1 MKFYVKEFFME
12 FFNNLISELNNFMWG
27 YILIAIL
34 VALGTYFT
42 FKTRFVQ
49 FKYLPEMI
57 RVLKDPATVSSEGKR
72 GRSSFQAFTVSLA
85 SRVGTGNLAGVATAI
100 SAGGPGAV
108 FWMWVIALIGAA
120 SSFIESTLAQI
131 YKVKDKDEY
140 RGGPAYYMERGLN
153 KRWLGILFAVII
165 VFTFG
170 LVFSSVQSNTISLA
184 FEAFGVD
191 RLWMGLILTALTAVI
206 IFGGIKR
213 IAHVSQIIVPIMA
226 VLYLILATFIVLT
239 NLTEIPVMLSLI
251 FKNAFGLQEV
261 AGGGMGAAVMMGIK
275 RGLFSNEAG
284 MGSAPNAAA
293 TAAVTHPVKQGL
305 IQTLGV
311 FTDTILICTAT
322 AFIIILSGA
331 YTNADLD
338 GIQLT
343 QAALTVHVG
352 SWAPAFVGGAI
363 FLFAFTSIIGNYYY
377 GETNIEFIKE
387 SPTALLLYRIA
398 VIVMVLF
405 GSVVDLAVVWNLA
418 DLFMGIMAL
427 INLVAITMLAKIAMA
442 ALKDYRDQRKQGKDP
457 VFYSDSIPGLSGIE
471 SWEARKTAES
481 KDKI

>member
-1 MKFYVKEFFME
+1 MGI
-12 FFNNLISELNNFMWG
+12 FNDIISQLNDFMWG
-27 YILIAIL
+27 YILIAVL
-34 VALGTYFT
+34 VVLGTYFT
-42 FKTRFVQ
+42 FRTRFVQ
-49 FKYLPEMI
+49 FKYFPEMI
-57 RVLKDPATVSSEGKR
+57 RVLKDPATVSAEGKR

-100 SAGGPGAV
+100 AAGGPGAV
-108 FWMWVIALIGAA
+108 FWMWLIGLIGAA

-131 YKVKDKDEY
+131 YKVKDQDEY

-165 VFTFG
+165 IFTFG
-170 LVFSSVQSNTISLA
+170 LVFNSVQSNTISLA
-184 FEAFGVD
+184 FDQAFGFD
-191 RLWMGLILTALTAVI
+191 RFWMGIILAVMTAAV

-213 IAHVSQIIVPIMA
+213 IAIVSQIIVPIMA
-226 VLYLILATFIVLT
+226 VLYVILAFIIVIM
-239 NLTEIPVMLSLI
+239 NFGEVPAMLSLI
-251 FKNAFGLQEV
+251 IKNAFGLQEAV
-261 AGGGMGAAVMMGIK
+261 GGGMGAAVMMGIK

-331 YTNADLD
+331 YTSPDLD

-343 QAALTVHVG
+343 QTALSAHIG
-352 SWAPAFVGGAI
+352 DWAPAIIGGAI

-387 SPTALLLYRIA
+387 SPTALLIYRLA
-398 VIVMVLF
+398 VIGMVLF
-405 GSVVDLAVVWNLA
+405 GSIVELSIVWNLA
-418 DLFMGIMAL
+418 DLFMGLMAL
-427 INLVAITMLAKIAMA
+427 INLAAITLLAKIAMA
-442 ALKDYRDQRKQGKDP
+442 ALRDYRDQRKQGKDP
-457 VFYSDSIPGLSGIE
+457 VFYSDSIPGLTGIE
-471 SWEARKTAES
+471 SWEPKNRTEGQETK
-481 KDKI
+481 

>member
-1 MKFYVKEFFME
+1 ME
-12 FFNNLISELNNFMWG
+12 LFNNIISELNNYMWS
-27 YILIAIL
+27 YILIAVL
-34 VALGTYFT
+34 VILGTYFT
-42 FKTRFVQ
+42 FRTRFVQ
-49 FKYLPEMI
+49 FKYFPEMI

-108 FWMWVIALIGAA
+108 FWMWLIAFIGAA

-184 FEAFGVD
+184 FDQAFGFD
-191 RLWMGLILTALTAVI
+191 RFWMGIILSIMTAAI

-213 IAHVSQIIVPIMA
+213 IAFVSQIIVPIMA
-226 VLYLILATFIVLT
+226 VLYLILALYIVFT
-239 NLTEIPVMLSLI
+239 NLSEVPAMFSLI
-251 FKNAFGLQEV
+251 FKNAFGLQEAV
-261 AGGGMGAAVMMGIK
+261 GGGMGAAVMMGIK

-311 FTDTILICTAT
+311 FTDTILICSAT
-322 AFIIILSGA
+322 AFIIIMSGE
-331 YTNADLD
+331 YMNADLD

-343 QAALTVHVG
+343 QAALTTHVG

-387 SPTALLLYRIA
+387 SKTALLVYRLA
-398 VIVMVLF
+398 VIAMVLF
-405 GSVVDLAVVWNLA
+405 GSIVDLAIVWNLA

-427 INLVAITMLAKIAMA
+427 INLAAITLLAKIAMA
-442 ALKDYRDQRKQGKDP
+442 ALKDYREQRKQGKDP
-457 VFYSDSIPGLSGIE
+457 VFYADSIEGLSGIE
-471 SWEARKTAES
+471 SWDYREKAQNKN
-481 KDKI
+481 

>member
-1 MKFYVKEFFME
+1 ME
-12 FFNNLISELNNFMWG
+12 IFNNIISELNNYMWS
-27 YILIAIL
+27 YILIAVL
-34 VALGTYFT
+34 VVLGTYFT
-42 FKTRFVQ
+42 FRTRFVQ
-49 FKYLPEMI
+49 FKFLPEMI
-57 RVLKDPATVSSEGKR
+57 RVLKDPATVSAEGKR

-108 FWMWVIALIGAA
+108 FWMWIIALIGAA

-131 YKVKDKDEY
+131 YKVKDADEAEY

-153 KRWLGILFAVII
+153 KRWLGVLFAIII

-170 LVFSSVQSNTISLA
+170 LVFSSVQSNTIALA
-184 FEAFGVD
+184 FDQAFGFN
-191 RLWMGLILTALTAVI
+191 RFWMGIILTIMTAAV

-213 IAHVSQIIVPIMA
+213 IAFVSQIIVPIMA
-226 VLYLILATFIVLT
+226 VIYLILASFIVVM
-239 NLTEIPVMLSLI
+239 NFSEIPAMLSLI
-251 FKNAFGLQEV
+251 VKNAFGLQEV
-261 AGGGMGAAVMMGIK
+261 VGGGIGAAVMMGIK

-311 FTDTILICTAT
+311 FTDTLLICTAT
-322 AFIIILSGA
+322 AFIIIMSGE
-331 YTNADLD
+331 YTNPDLD

-343 QAALTVHVG
+343 QAALTAHVG

-387 SPTALLLYRIA
+387 SPTALFIYRLA
-398 VIVMVLF
+398 VIAMVLF
-405 GSVVDLAVVWNLA
+405 GSVAELAIVWNLA

-427 INLVAITMLAKIAMA
+427 INLVAITLLAKIAMA
-442 ALKDYRDQRKQGKDP
+442 ALKDYREQRKEGKDP
-457 VFYSDSIPGLSGIE
+457 VFYADTIEGLKGIE
-471 SWEARKTAES
+471 SWEYRKHEES
-481 KDKI
+481 KHK